1 MFTSRAEY
9 RLSLREDNADQRLT
23 EAGRTLG
30 LVGDRRWDAFSRK
43 RDAVARELERLK
55 STLVNPRLLA
65 DQEAARVLG
74 KSIEREYTL
83 HDLLKRP
90 EVSYASLLTLA
101 AADGA
106 ALGGPAVPGAEAA
119 QVAEQVE
126 IQTKYSGYIARQQ
139 DEVARHESAETTRIP
154 VDLDYAEVRGLSNEV
169 RQKFARQRPETIGQA
184 GRISGVTPAAI
195 SLLLVHVKRL
205 NRAGAERSAA

>member
-101 AADGA
+101 ILCDM
-106 ALGGPAVPGAEAA
+106 
-119 QVAEQVE
+119 
-126 IQTKYSGYIARQQ
+126 
-139 DEVARHESAETTRIP
+139 
-154 VDLDYAEVRGLSNEV
+154 GL
-169 RQKFARQRPETIGQA
+169 K
-184 GRISGVTPAAI
+184 
-195 SLLLVHVKRL
+195 
-205 NRAGAERSAA
+205 